1 MTNCLRAEGCKKYS
15 LRPLRSWVGIAGE
28 TNRRTSRNWYM
39 ARLLM
44 RSTAV
49 SRSVQFVTPVV
60 RPEKSGT
67 HSENQCLNS
76 ITTMNCMALI
86 VNIIFVRTKNAC

>member
-1 MTNCLRAEGCKKYS
+1 MTNCLRAEGCKKIFPPS
-15 LRPLRSWVGIAGE
+15 PSFLGGNRGE

-39 ARLLM
+39 ARLPM
-44 RSTAV
+44 RTTAV